1 MSAEDT
7 APPPAGPSPALDDV
21 GSSDKGEDTEVDAV
35 TGLPVSF
42 SGVFNTR
49 VTDTNVPTVLS
60 KLQKWGDYESYGEPV
75 GPSRFIPMKTP
86 LSPTLL
92 ADLGVGHGGRATDRD
107 ASNDDEAM
115 EQRKTPHVHTL
126 PEFLAAQ
133 KRRGRDVGLVI
144 DLSNHDCLYS
154 DGIPETGVR
163 RVHVRNVAKSV
174 PGVDAVAEVIAT
186 AHAFWNETDAEKYV
200 AIHCAYGF
208 NRTGFVLCCYLVEKC
223 GLSAE
228 QALRAFAEARKPG
241 VKHERFR
248 EALRRRYPSESG
260 EARGGDGEGRQG
272 EDARPSSESGDA
284 RAASSSLPEHT
295 SNETPDLDIAVA
307 AARGGGAGERWRR
320 FSTCLFL
327 FGNSH

>member
-7 APPPAGPSPALDDV
+7 APPPAGPSPALVDG

-35 TGLPVSF
+35 TGLPESF

-92 ADLGVGHGGRATDRD
+92 ADLGVRGDERADDLETS
-107 ASNDDEAM
+107 ASEAITPTERTERM
-115 EQRKTPHVHTL
+115 TPHVHTL
-126 PEFLAAQ
+126 PGFLAAQ

-154 DGIPETGVR
+154 DGILETGVR

-174 PGVDAVAEVIAT
+174 PGVDAVAEVIET
-186 AHAFWNETDAEKYV
+186 ARAFWNDARFPKNAEKYV

-208 NRTGFVLCCYLVEKC
+208 NRTGFVLCCYLVEMC
-223 GLSAE
+223 GLSAA
-228 QALRAFAEARKPG
+228 QALAAFAKPG
-241 VKHERFR
+241 N
-248 EALRRRYPSESG
+248 
-260 EARGGDGEGRQG
+260 
-272 EDARPSSESGDA
+272 
-284 RAASSSLPEHT
+284 RA
-295 SNETPDLDIAVA
+295 
-307 AARGGGAGERWRR
+307 
-320 FSTCLFL
+320 
-327 FGNSH
+327 

>member
-7 APPPAGPSPALDDV
+7 APPPAGPSPALDDG
-21 GSSDKGEDTEVDAV
+21 GSSDKGEETEVDAV

-92 ADLGVGHGGRATDRD
+92 ADLGVRGDERADDLEHPR
-107 ASNDDEAM
+107 ASE
-115 EQRKTPHVHTL
+115 EITTTERITPRVHTL
-126 PEFLAAQ
+126 PGFLAAQ

-154 DGIPETGVR
+154 DGILETGVR

-174 PGVDAVAEVIAT
+174 PGVDAVAEVIET
-186 AHAFWNETDAEKYV
+186 ASAFWNDARFPKNAEKYV

-223 GLSAE
+223 GLSAA
-228 QALRAFAEARKPG
+228 QALAAFAEARKPG

-248 EALRRRYPSESG
+248 EALRRRYPSED
-260 EARGGDGEGRQG
+260 ADGDVE
-272 EDARPSSESGDA
+272 ETLLAT
-284 RAASSSLPEHT
+284 SSLPGDGAADASGNAPAPFANLPELANDDT
-295 SNETPDLDIAVA
+295 LDLDIAVA
-307 AARGGGAGERWRR
+307 DAEGGKEGE
-320 FSTCLFL
+320 
-327 FGNSH
+327 G

>member
-35 TGLPVSF
+35 TGLPESF

-92 ADLGVGHGGRATDRD
+92 ADLGVRGDERADDLERPR
-107 ASNDDEAM
+107 ASE
-115 EQRKTPHVHTL
+115 EITPTSTERKTPHVHTL
-126 PEFLAAQ
+126 PGFLAAQ

-154 DGIPETGVR
+154 DGILETGVR

-186 AHAFWNETDAEKYV
+186 ARAFFLEPKNAEKYV

-223 GLSAE
+223 GLSAA
-228 QALRAFAEARKPG
+228 QALAAFAEARKPG

-248 EALRRRYPSESG
+248 EALRRRYPS
-260 EARGGDGEGRQG
+260 D
-272 EDARPSSESGDA
+272 DADRDVEETLLA
-284 RAASSSLPEHT
+284 TSSLPGDGAADASGNAPAPFANLPELANDDT
-295 SNETPDLDIAVA
+295 LDLDIAVA
-307 AARGGGAGERWRR
+307 AAEGGKEGE
-320 FSTCLFL
+320 
-327 FGNSH
+327 G

>member
-7 APPPAGPSPALDDV
+7 ASPPGGSSPGPDDG

-35 TGLPVSF
+35 TGLPVPF
-42 SGVFNTR
+42 SGVFNTQ

-60 KLQKWGDYESYGEPV
+60 KLQKWGDYDSYGEPV

-86 LSPTLL
+86 LSPKLL
-92 ADLGVGHGGRATDRD
+92 ADFGVK
-107 ASNDDEAM
+107 DEK
-115 EQRKTPHVHTL
+115 EKVPHVHTL
-126 PEFLAAQ
+126 PDFLAAQ
-133 KRRGRDVGLVI
+133 KERGRDVGLVI

-154 DGIPETGVR
+154 DGILETGVR

-186 AHAFWNETDAEKYV
+186 ARAFFLEPKNAEKYV

-223 GLSAE
+223 GLSAA
-228 QALRAFAEARKPG
+228 QALAAFAEARKPG

-248 EALRRRYPSESG
+248 EALRRRYPS
-260 EARGGDGEGRQG
+260 D
-272 EDARPSSESGDA
+272 DADRDVEETLLA
-284 RAASSSLPEHT
+284 TSSLPGDGAADASGNAPAPFANLPELANDDT
-295 SNETPDLDIAVA
+295 LDLDIAVA
-307 AARGGGAGERWRR
+307 AAEGGKEGE
-320 FSTCLFL
+320 
-327 FGNSH
+327 G